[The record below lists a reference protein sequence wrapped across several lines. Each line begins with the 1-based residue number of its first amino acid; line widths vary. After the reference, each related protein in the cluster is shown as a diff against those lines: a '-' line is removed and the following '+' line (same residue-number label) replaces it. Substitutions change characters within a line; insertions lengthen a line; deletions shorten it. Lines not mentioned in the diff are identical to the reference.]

1 MARLGKKYY
10 ELGRGYEQVSD
21 SYKRPYLL
29 GIDLT
34 NKEKHFVIAQGD
46 HHSDTFAIQLGIKE
60 LLSDKW
66 IEILQKANC
75 YEFREALEIESQ
87 GGKIYPNKLFD
98 EIKIDIRKSLELYG
112 NWISTEIIEALD
124 YNSNFSNWT
133 DAEATNGFFKFQLNL
148 KDDVKNCHVKVPI
161 IDISGRD
168 GHYSIYYGKFQVKNN
183 KILIWQNDTTPVKID
198 FSLTNGILQMNLFDR
213 LIRFKKE

>member
-1 MARLGKKYY
+1 MARLGEKYY

-29 GIDLT
+29 GVDLT
-34 NKEKHFVIAQGD
+34 NKEKPFVIAQGD
-46 HHSDTFAIQLGIKE
+46 HHSDSVAIQLDIKE

-75 YEFREALEIESQ
+75 SEFRQALEIESQ
-87 GGKIYPNKLFD
+87 GGTVYPSKLFD
-98 EIKIDIRKSLELYG
+98 EINIDIQRSLELNG
-112 NWISTEIIEALD
+112 NWISTEIIEVLD
-124 YNSNFSNWT
+124 YNSNFSNWI
-133 DAEATNGFFKFQLNL
+133 DAEATPGFFKFQLNL
-148 KDDVKNCHVKVPI
+148 KDGFKNCHLKIPT

-183 KILIWQNDTTPVKID
+183 KILIWQNDTTPVEID
-198 FSLTNGILQMNLFDR
+198 FSLTDDILQMNLFDR
-213 LIRFKKE
+213 MINFKKK